1 MDKRGWQRLLGKV
14 LVYYLSLL
22 LGLVAL
28 LYFVPDLEPYL
39 PVGGLDKFSSGPSFD
54 EVVSTYRETVQ
65 SEKVFRGVYRMMEA
79 VLMSVAIGLTLMIMV
94 PIVWVYR
101 ASQVGMKNK
110 KKDVTVLETLVVL
123 PVIIT
128 GIVLIIQNS
137 IALAF
142 GLAGIVAG
150 VQYRNRLALSVDAA
164 YLFAA
169 IAIGLASG
177 IEAVGIGM
185 ITGLWF
191 CLVLI
196 VIRILGLSGPA
207 ASPPD
212 QASDQK

>member
-1 MDKRGWQRLLGKV
+1 MDKRAWQRLLVKV
-14 LVYYLSLL
+14 LAYYLILL
-22 LGLVAL
+22 LGMVAL
-28 LYFVPDLEPYL
+28 LYFIPSLEPYL
-39 PVGGLDKFSSGPSFD
+39 PIGGLDKFSTGPSLD

-65 SEKVFRGVYRMMEA
+65 SEKVLRGVFRMMEA
-79 VLMSVAIGLTLMIMV
+79 VLMSIAIGFTLLIMV

-101 ASQVGMKNK
+101 AAQIGVSGK
-110 KKDVTVLETLVVL
+110 KKDQTVLETLVVL

-150 VQYRNRLALSVDAA
+150 VQYRNRLTYSVDAA

-177 IEAVGIGM
+177 IEAVGIGVM
-185 ITGLWF
+185 TGLWF
-191 CLVLI
+191 CLTLI
-196 VIRILGLSGPA
+196 VLRILGLTAPA

-212 QASDQK
+212 

>member
-1 MDKRGWQRLLGKV
+1 MDRRGWQRLLGKV
-14 LVYYLSLL
+14 LAYYLSLL

-28 LYFVPDLEPYL
+28 LYFVPSLEPYL
-39 PVGGLDKFSSGPSFD
+39 PVGGLDKFSTGPTFD
-54 EVVSTYRETVQ
+54 EVVSTYRETVE

-79 VLMSVAIGLTLMIMV
+79 VLMSVAIGLTLLIMV
-94 PIVWVYR
+94 PIVWVYQ
-101 ASQVGMKNK
+101 ASQIGVSKK

-128 GIVLIIQNS
+128 GVVLIIQNS

-164 YLFAA
+164 YLFVA

-185 ITGLWF
+185 VTGLWF
-191 CLVLI
+191 CLTLI
-196 VIRILGLSGPA
+196 VIRILGLSAPA

-212 QASDQK
+212 

>member
-1 MDKRGWQRLLGKV
+1 MKCLGALDRFVLRLF
-14 LVYYLSLL
+14 LL
-22 LGLVAL
+22 EASMQGLVGAGLGALAGALFAL
-28 LYFVPDLEPYL
+28 LSNAARFGTLAVTTPVPGDILL
-39 PVGGLDKFSSGPSFD
+39 
-54 EVVSTYRETVQ
+54 
-65 SEKVFRGVYRMMEA
+65 
-79 VLMSVAIGLTLMIMV
+79 SVAIGLTLLIMV

-101 ASQVGMKNK
+101 ASQVEVNSNK
-110 KKDVTVLETLVVL
+110 KDGTVLETLVVL

-185 ITGLWF
+185 MTGLWF
-191 CLVLI
+191 CLTLI
-196 VIRILGLSGPA
+196 VTRILGLSEPA
-207 ASPPD
+207 ASQQD
-212 QASDQK
+212 

>member
-1 MDKRGWQRLLGKV
+1 
-14 LVYYLSLL
+14 
-22 LGLVAL
+22 
-28 LYFVPDLEPYL
+28 
-39 PVGGLDKFSSGPSFD
+39 
-54 EVVSTYRETVQ
+54 
-65 SEKVFRGVYRMMEA
+65 
-79 VLMSVAIGLTLMIMV
+79 MSVAIGLTLMIMV

-101 ASQVGMKNK
+101 ASQVGISGK
-110 KKDVTVLETLVVL
+110 KKDRTVLETLVVL

-185 ITGLWF
+185 MTGLWF
-191 CLVLI
+191 CLTLI
-196 VIRILGLSGPA
+196 VIRILGLSEPE
-207 ASPPD
+207 ASPQD
-212 QASDQK
+212 

>member
-1 MDKRGWQRLLGKV
+1 MASVMEKRGWQRLLGKV
-14 LVYYLSLL
+14 LAYYLSLL
-22 LGLVAL
+22 LGMVAL

-39 PVGGLDKFSSGPSFD
+39 PVGGLDKFSAGPTFD
-54 EVVSTYRETVQ
+54 EVVSTYRETVE
-65 SEKVFRGVYRMMEA
+65 SDKVFRGVYRMMEA
-79 VLMSVAIGLTLMIMV
+79 VLMSVAIGLTLLIMV
-94 PIVWVYR
+94 PIVWVYQ
-101 ASQVGMKNK
+101 ASQLGVSGK
-110 KKDVTVLETLVVL
+110 KKDKTVLETLVVL

-191 CLVLI
+191 CLTLI
-196 VIRILGLSGPA
+196 VIRILGLSEPE

-212 QASDQK
+212 